1 MKKITDISQLDPSA
15 IYTYADYLTWQFEQ
29 AVELIKG
36 KLMKMAA
43 PNRKHQKI
51 SWQLSG
57 RFFTAFKGLRC
68 EAYAAPFDV
77 RLLDKKKSIKA
88 NKDVLTVIQPD
99 LCVICDLKKLDDKG
113 CIGAP
118 DLIVEILSIGNSKK
132 EMRTKKDL
140 YEESGVKEYWIVD
153 PQHETLLQYN
163 LQENGLYTPPKF
175 YMNDEIITSTVFS
188 QLEINL
194 VEIFE
199 SEEQDEEP
207 NTPEG
212 INEGVTSL

>member
-1 MKKITDISQLDPSA
+1 MGNVG
-15 IYTYADYLTWQFEQ
+15 F
-29 AVELIKG
+29 
-36 KLMKMAA
+36 
-43 PNRKHQKI
+43 
-51 SWQLSG
+51 
-57 RFFTAFKGLRC
+57 
-68 EAYAAPFDV
+68 
-77 RLLDKKKSIKA
+77 KA
-88 NKDVLTVIQPD
+88 NKDVLTVVQPD

-163 LQENGLYTPPKF
+163 LQEDGLYSPPKF
-175 YMNDEIITSTVFS
+175 YMNDEIITSSVFP

-194 VEIFE
+194 IEIFE
-199 SEEQDEEP
+199 SEEQDEEL
-207 NTPEG
+207 NT
-212 INEGVTSL
+212 EGVV